1 MKKYGQCSNLSTYV
15 QVIIVQ
21 KRINLPTANM
31 GSRHSK
37 RKYNKEGHKQ
47 KMCKIGLSLGRNQL
61 KVEGN
66 FQFGYHSEIDKKY
79 HAVDGEPQEE
89 DINKKYE
96 VAQDEKSYL
105 HSHSHSVQKCK
116 CRECNTFAIVQIH
129 VQMFQAMPFKR

>member
-1 MKKYGQCSNLSTYV
+1 MKKHGQYSNLSTYV
-15 QVIIVQ
+15 QVIILQ

-79 HAVDGEPQEE
+79 HAVDGEPLTIIPEE
-89 DINKKYE
+89 EEEENGRVPDT
-96 VAQDEKSYL
+96 
-105 HSHSHSVQKCK
+105 SVLQS
-116 CRECNTFAIVQIH
+116 
-129 VQMFQAMPFKR
+129 

>member
-15 QVIIVQ
+15 QVIILQ
-21 KRINLPTANM
+21 KPTNLPTVNM
-31 GSRHSK
+31 GSRPSK

-47 KMCKIGLSLGRNQL
+47 KLCKIGLSLGRNQI

-79 HAVDGEPQEE
+79 HAVDAKFLSQEEE

-96 VAQDEKSYL
+96 VDHAKHL
-105 HSHSHSVQKCK
+105 
-116 CRECNTFAIVQIH
+116 AIIPEEEENGRVPDRTVLQS
-129 VQMFQAMPFKR
+129 

>member
-1 MKKYGQCSNLSTYV
+1 
-15 QVIIVQ
+15 
-21 KRINLPTANM
+21 M

-47 KMCKIGLSLGRNQL
+47 KLCKIGLSLGRNQL

-79 HAVDGEPQEE
+79 EAVDAKFLSQEEEE

-96 VAQDEKSYL
+96 VDHAKHL
-105 HSHSHSVQKCK
+105 
-116 CRECNTFAIVQIH
+116 AIIPEEGEENGRVPDTTVLQS
-129 VQMFQAMPFKR
+129 

>member
-1 MKKYGQCSNLSTYV
+1 MKKYGQCCNLSTYV
-15 QVIIVQ
+15 QAIILQ
-21 KRINLPTANM
+21 KPTNLPTANM
-31 GSRHSK
+31 GSRPSK

-89 DINKKYE
+89 DINKNYE
-96 VAQDEKSYL
+96 VDHAKHLASIPEEEEEENGRVPDTTVLQS
-105 HSHSHSVQKCK
+105 
-116 CRECNTFAIVQIH
+116 
-129 VQMFQAMPFKR
+129 

>member
-1 MKKYGQCSNLSTYV
+1 MKKHGQYSNLSTYV

-79 HAVDGEPQEE
+79 EAVDAKFLSQEGDISE
-89 DINKKYE
+89 INKKYE
-96 VAQDEKSYL
+96 VDHAKHL
-105 HSHSHSVQKCK
+105 
-116 CRECNTFAIVQIH
+116 AIIPEEGEENGRVPDTTVLQS
-129 VQMFQAMPFKR
+129 

>member
-15 QVIIVQ
+15 QVIILQ

-37 RKYNKEGHKQ
+37 RKYNKEGRKQ

-79 HAVDGEPQEE
+79 NAVDGEPQEGDTSE
-89 DINKKYE
+89 INKKYE
-96 VAQDEKSYL
+96 VVHAKHLPIIPEEGEENGRVPHTTVLQS
-105 HSHSHSVQKCK
+105 
-116 CRECNTFAIVQIH
+116 
-129 VQMFQAMPFKR
+129 

>member
-1 MKKYGQCSNLSTYV
+1 M
-15 QVIIVQ
+15 IILQ
-21 KRINLPTANM
+21 KPTNLPTANM
-31 GSRHSK
+31 GSRPSK

-79 HAVDGEPQEE
+79 EAVDAKFLSQEE

-96 VAQDEKSYL
+96 VDHAKHLPIIPEEEEENGRVPDTTVLQS
-105 HSHSHSVQKCK
+105 
-116 CRECNTFAIVQIH
+116 
-129 VQMFQAMPFKR
+129 

>member
-1 MKKYGQCSNLSTYV
+1 MKKYGQRSTLRTYV
-15 QVIIVQ
+15 QVIILQ
-21 KRINLPTANM
+21 KPINLPTANM
-31 GSRHSK
+31 GSRPSK

-79 HAVDGEPQEE
+79 EAVDAKFLSQEEE

-96 VAQDEKSYL
+96 VVHAKHLASIPEEEEEEENGRVPDTTVLQS
-105 HSHSHSVQKCK
+105 
-116 CRECNTFAIVQIH
+116 
-129 VQMFQAMPFKR
+129 